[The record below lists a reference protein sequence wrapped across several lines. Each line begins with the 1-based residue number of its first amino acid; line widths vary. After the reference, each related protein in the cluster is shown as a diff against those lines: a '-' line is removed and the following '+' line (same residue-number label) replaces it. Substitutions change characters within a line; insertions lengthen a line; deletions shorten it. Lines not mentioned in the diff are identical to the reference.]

1 MLTAVSPSTTPAP
14 RASSES
20 RLVVQVLPD
29 AAAVARRAADLVAE
43 ELLAGRL
50 RTFGVATGSTPSP
63 VYAQLAA
70 RGLPG
75 WAGTSLFALDEYVG
89 LPAGHPESY
98 RAVVEREA
106 AGPLGVPLD
115 QVHVPDGSA
124 ADPRAAA
131 DAYEA
136 ALAAAGGA
144 DVQLLGIGTNG
155 HIGFNEPGSPLAS
168 RTRVVGL
175 DERTRADN
183 ARFFDSLDQVPR
195 HAVTQGVATIGSA
208 RRHLLLATGASK
220 AAAVRAAL
228 EGPVG
233 TDCPASAVRLF
244 ADVHVL
250 LDPAAASLL
259 TRPGAGA

>member
-1 MLTAVSPSTTPAP
+1 VLTATSPAPAP
-14 RASSES
+14 REATES

-29 AAAVARRAADLVAE
+29 AATVARRAADLVAE
-43 ELLAGRL
+43 LLVAGRL

-63 VYAQLAA
+63 VYAELAA

-75 WAGTSLFALDEYVG
+75 WDGVRLFALDEYVG

-106 AGPLGVPLD
+106 AGPLGVPLEL
-115 QVHVPDGSA
+115 VHVPDGTA
-124 ADPRAAA
+124 ADPHAAA

-144 DVQLLGIGTNG
+144 DVQLLGIGANG

-168 RTRVVGL
+168 RTRVVDL

-183 ARFFDSLDQVPR
+183 ARFFDSLDQVPH
-195 HAVTQGVATIGSA
+195 HAVTQGVATIGTA
-208 RRHLLLATGASK
+208 RRHLLLATGAAK
-220 AAAVRAAL
+220 AEAVRAAL

-233 TDCPASAVRLF
+233 TACPASAVRLF

-250 LDPAAASLL
+250 LDAAAASLL
-259 TRPGAGA
+259 TRAGA